1 MNDKNSKP
9 DRSECPDEIL
19 INRYVLHQC
28 SSKER
33 KEIEAH
39 LIECSL
45 CRYEVVSLTDSQ
57 PEIQDDKKWGD
68 LPERVFEKGLELI
81 KKMQGSQKAPL
92 EICLKFIQ
100 NKWNIIRHT
109 GILIPQPTLALRRE
123 TSLQTDQVSTLIKEF
138 NGYRVEADIK
148 GNKEGTLD
156 LKIRVKK
163 STEENLLSK
172 VDFSLRDQKRQRI
185 LAESTRDGMIC
196 FEGILPGDYFINIKQ
211 SGQIIGEISIH
222 LEI

>member
-1 MNDKNSKP
+1 MNDIQNKLE
-9 DRSECPDEIL
+9 RIECPNEIL

-28 SSKER
+28 SPEER

-39 LIECSL
+39 LIKCSL
-45 CRYEVVSLTDSQ
+45 CRYEVVSLTETL

-68 LPERVFEKGLELI
+68 LPERILKKGMELI
-81 KKMQGSQKAPL
+81 KKKQGSQRAPL
-92 EICLKFIQ
+92 EICLQFIH

-109 GILIPQPTLALRRE
+109 GILIPQPILAVRRE
-123 TSLQTDQVSTLIKEF
+123 TPLQTDKVSTLVKEF

-163 STEENLLSK
+163 SEEENLLSK
-172 VDFSLRDQKRQRI
+172 VDFSLRDQKRHRI
-185 LAESTRDGMIC
+185 LEESTRDGMIC
-196 FEGILPGDYFINIKQ
+196 FEGILPGDYSINIRQ
-211 SGQIIGEISIH
+211 LGQIIGEISIH